1 MENIKDISANALRD
15 LITSE
20 DKRYEQRFIDFEKAR
35 VADNSTNNKAV
46 DALSVTNN
54 KAIDALAAT
63 TKTALETAFSAAEK
77 VAIKTERAAE
87 ERAKAIET
95 DVEQHRQMLSTLI
108 PRQEWQI
115 TVDNFSQ
122 SIKKLEAFQSQ
133 AQGAESYGTRNK
145 SQNNWIIGVIISGV
159 MMIISIAALF
169 IHHA

>member
-1 MENIKDISANALRD
+1 MENKSDTDNLRE
-15 LITSE
+15 LIHSE
-20 DKRYEQRFIDFEKAR
+20 DKRYEQRFSDFEKMR
-35 VADNSTNNKAV
+35 VSDNSTNNKAV

-95 DVEQHRQMLSTLI
+95 DVEQHRQMLMTLI

-115 TVDNFSQ
+115 MVDNFSS
-122 SIKKLEAFQSQ
+122 SIKKLETANSQ
-133 AQGAESYGTRNK
+133 AVGAESHSTKNK
-145 SQNNWIIGVIISGV
+145 SQNALVIGLVISSV
-159 MMIISIAALF
+159 VTVISIVSLVLH
-169 IHHA
+169 ITH